1 MREQRTSFNTRLLQ
15 IWISR
20 TKKEVFFSEMMDYEQ
35 MEFKKQEEVMEYV
48 TACIECGYKVG

>member
-1 MREQRTSFNTRLLQ
+1 MREQRTGFNKRLLQ